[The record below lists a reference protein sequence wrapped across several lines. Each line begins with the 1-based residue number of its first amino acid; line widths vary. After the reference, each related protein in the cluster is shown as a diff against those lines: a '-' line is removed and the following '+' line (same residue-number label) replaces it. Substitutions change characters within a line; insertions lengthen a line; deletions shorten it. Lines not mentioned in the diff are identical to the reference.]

1 LLTSSGF
8 EQGITTIKKVA
19 MKNVGDI
26 KKIRLRNG
34 GTDAYKCNHVRVEL
48 GPKFWDFDCS
58 EFL

>member
-1 LLTSSGF
+1 
-8 EQGITTIKKVA
+8 